1 VEPARVP
8 AKRADRAGQGN
19 YYTEPYGKPH
29 TESSQAQDER
39 LGDAFWTL
47 STAQAK
53 ELLGQDVTI

>member
-1 VEPARVP
+1 M
-8 AKRADRAGQGN
+8 RADRAGQGN

-53 ELLGQDVTI
+53 ELLGHDVTV